1 MLKMSKNK
9 EQSLLE
15 ENDEKVLAVFEDDS
29 DPSVSCDVDIIPPNE
44 ATNPLDVP
52 LALLPPDHPLLQ
64 KFQQSLKEYLLRTR
78 DKLINEIE
86 EIKYSTK
93 QKEQEREEQGAILY
107 DMQEDI
113 MRQNKQLETFEE
125 QIQDHLQKR
134 HVEEE
139 SVRKLK
145 EEYEEKSQMSKEQK
159 TKYNKRMAE
168 LENMQELEKNISR
181 WADDV
186 EDEVKNAKRVV
197 SRDAQ
202 LQQELS
208 EEKKKSDLL
217 SYHLDVEVKRS
228 EKELEIVQNEV
239 KDMEEV
245 LNVLGMSVSNAN
257 ADLEA
262 LESEHKRLSQA
273 WSEVI
278 VAISLRDRIL
288 YQVQEAM
295 NKEKESIK
303 LSTAGMQAIQKQIQK
318 ELQLNEKLEIFKNRL
333 SDDFMVLRR
342 QCKSQSDIL
351 ADLEQKLTEVPIMLE
366 QTEKD
371 LKEAKMEG
379 NNLQTEIHRIQL
391 KIDKEYNK
399 KYETE
404 ENILKLAQEQLIND
418 KASEYRLKLLNN
430 SQEERRSME
439 LNLTQAQN
447 QLAETL
453 LEMERHKANNFRKS
467 QENERLND
475 KLLSLERKSDLLN
488 MELKQ
493 LETQIEIKIKRMDKL
508 NNQLDELLRSN
519 EGQEISPTE
528 VKIKHLEKTVHE
540 KDQQLRDYQKY
551 WIMFQNHYVNLSQ
564 KRSAQMSQIQ
574 ITRKQLSI
582 IKQKSLKLDQ
592 ELEQSEVNTKE
603 LNRDI
608 QIYQSKLE
616 LLNARVAKKRQHHEL
631 VENEC
636 EQEHAE
642 LVEKLKDNEMR
653 VLELEE
659 SINELQIE
667 IEHYKDEVLDKH
679 RESLSWETKYK
690 LIEETLRWRRE
701 EGALDSELG
710 TMRTEIHRMQIRHQQ
725 LKRAQEKLIQDLDHC
740 VMHRE
745 HISVTASSKQTM
757 EQSKP
762 TAARQSNTSIKYKIN
777 DLRNKLKQI
786 QSEIT
791 LISDQQSKQATKE
804 YQCIEEDIKR
814 LRSHIEQETAEDN
827 KIRCEIEAGMLQKH
841 ENLENIIRKQNRA
854 KSYRRLNAAA
864 QPLKLPRSEASILAQ
879 MQKQLEM
886 NDHLIDA
893 IQSLSSDHPE
903 KQSFFSK
910 LLHVLKT

>member
-1 MLKMSKNK
+1 MSENK
-9 EQSLLE
+9 ESDLCQANE
-15 ENDEKVLAVFEDDS
+15 TEDVAVPEDDS
-29 DPSVSCDVDIIPPNE
+29 VPSESCELDDIPPAEGNN
-44 ATNPLDVP
+44 ASGVP
-52 LALLPPDHPLLQ
+52 LALLPPNHPLLQ

-86 EIKYSTK
+86 EINYCTK

-107 DMQEDI
+107 DMQEKI
-113 MRQNKQLETFEE
+113 QHQNEKLEEFAE
-125 QIQDHLQKR
+125 QIQNYYEKR
-134 HVEEE
+134 HSEEQAAQ
-139 SVRKLK
+139 KLK
-145 EEYEEKSQMSKEQK
+145 EEYEEKSRLSKKQK
-159 TKYNKRMAE
+159 TQYNKRMAE
-168 LENMQELEKNISR
+168 LENMQELEKSIRR

-202 LQQELS
+202 LQQQLS

-217 SYHLDVEVKRS
+217 FYHLDLEVKRS
-228 EKELEIVQNEV
+228 EKELEMVQNEV

-245 LNVLGMSVSNAN
+245 MNVLNMSVSNAN

-262 LESEHKRLSQA
+262 LESEHKRLTQA

-295 NKEKESIK
+295 NKEKETIK
-303 LSTAGMQAIQKQIQK
+303 LNTAGIQAVQKQIRK
-318 ELQLNEKLEIFKNRL
+318 ELELNEKLELFKNRL
-333 SDDFMVLRR
+333 TDDFTALRS
-342 QCKSQSDIL
+342 QCKTQSDIL
-351 ADLEQKLTEVPIMLE
+351 AELEEKLVEIPILLE

-371 LKEAKMEG
+371 LKEAKFEG
-379 NNLQTEIHRIQL
+379 TNLETQIRRIQL

-399 KYETE
+399 KYQTE
-404 ENILKLAQEQLIND
+404 ENILKMAQEQLITD

-439 LNLTQAQN
+439 LNLAQAQN

-453 LEMERHKANNFRKS
+453 LDMERFKANNFRTS
-467 QENERLND
+467 QENEELND
-475 KLLSLERKSDLLN
+475 KLVSMERKADFLT

-493 LETQIEIKIKRMDKL
+493 LETQIEIKMKRMDKL

-519 EGQEISPTE
+519 DGQEISPTE
-528 VKIKHLEKTVHE
+528 IKIKQLEKIIQATE
-540 KDQQLRDYQKY
+540 QQIRDYQQF
-551 WIMFQNHYVNLSQ
+551 WIMLQNHYVNLTQ
-564 KRSAQMSQIQ
+564 KRSGQMNQIQ

-592 ELEQSEVNTKE
+592 ELEFSENNTKE

-616 LLNARVAKKRQHHEL
+616 LLNAKVAKKRQQHEL

-636 EQEHAE
+636 EQEHAD
-642 LVEKLKDNEMR
+642 LVDKLKDNEMR

-659 SINELQIE
+659 DINELQNQ

-690 LIEETLRWRRE
+690 LIEETLRWRKE
-701 EGALDSELG
+701 EAALDSELG

-757 EQSKP
+757 DQTKP
-762 TAARQSNTSIKYKIN
+762 IKVKQINTTIQYKIN
-777 DLRNKLKQI
+777 DLRNKLKLI
-786 QSEIT
+786 QSEIGV
-791 LISDQQSKQATKE
+791 ISDQQLKQLSNE
-804 YQCIEEDIKR
+804 HQRIEEDIKG
-814 LRSHIEQETAEDN
+814 LRVNIEQETAEDN
-827 KIRCEIEAGMLQKH
+827 KVRSEIEANLLQKH
-841 ENLENIIRKQNRA
+841 QNLENIIRKQTRA
-854 KSYRRLNAAA
+854 KSYRRLNASA
-864 QPLKLPRSEASILAQ
+864 QPLKLPRSETTIVSQ

-886 NDHLIDA
+886 NDHLVDA
-893 IQSLSSDHPE
+893 VQALANDHPE

-910 LLHVLKT
+910 LLQVLKP